1 MSWLVSPLMAT
12 LVVCAGLSAIAV
24 PLHELTSRDRPV
36 SVDESSSNLLENDH
50 VHEMRGVLRVK
61 LLVPAKSLRVSTTSG
76 DLLWQVVNPPAG
88 ESDSEVNLLLV
99 DDGLELLVEAD
110 FGDATGETA
119 LFLTVLPDGVEEQT
133 RYAIG
138 SAQVEEIFSYSW
150 DLH

>member
-1 MSWLVSPLMAT
+1 
-12 LVVCAGLSAIAV
+12 
-24 PLHELTSRDRPV
+24 
-36 SVDESSSNLLENDH
+36 
-50 VHEMRGVLRVK
+50 MRGVLRVK